1 MLKCARENVISK
13 SVQLILSH
21 PSQNRL
27 TAIIFS
33 KRFVNISQYIDP
45 IVSHSYTGY
54 IFNTTLLLC
63 QFYILPTFT
72 PEHFWCIQ
80 CKYLWIVPFL
90 FPKDHC
96 IYITLY
102 LKLYIKYCFQINSTI
117 YYSISSL
124 FIKQNKA
131 LIY

>member
-13 SVQLILSH
+13 RVQLILSH

-63 QFYILPTFT
+63 QFYILRLS
-72 PEHFWCIQ
+72 H
-80 CKYLWIVPFL
+80 L